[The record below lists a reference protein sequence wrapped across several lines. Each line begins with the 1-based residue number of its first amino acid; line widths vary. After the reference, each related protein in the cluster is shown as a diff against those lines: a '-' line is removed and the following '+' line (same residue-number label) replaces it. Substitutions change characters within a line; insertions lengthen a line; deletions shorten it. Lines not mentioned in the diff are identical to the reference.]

1 MYLSICTFP
10 VEDFLNSMVIT
21 MVIVGGGGVGLKR
34 SYCIKLEI
42 QWLERL
48 ALILVSQMINM
59 FIARSLVNWC

>member
-1 MYLSICTFP
+1 MYFSCGRFFEFHGDSGGWGG
-10 VEDFLNSMVIT
+10 VG
-21 MVIVGGGGVGLKR
+21 VGGGGGGLKR

>member
-1 MYLSICTFP
+1 MYFSCGRFF
-10 VEDFLNSMVIT
+10 EFHGDSDGDS
-21 MVIVGGGGVGLKR
+21 GGGGGGGLKR

-48 ALILVSQMINM
+48 ALILVSQMIDM